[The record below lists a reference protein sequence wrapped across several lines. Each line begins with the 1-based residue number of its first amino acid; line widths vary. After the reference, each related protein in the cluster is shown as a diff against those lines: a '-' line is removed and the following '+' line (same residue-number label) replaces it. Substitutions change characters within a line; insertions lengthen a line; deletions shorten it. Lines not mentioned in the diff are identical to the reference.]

1 MTNIQ
6 AQPDRLMLLQ
16 WLLNTKKEWVWEQ
29 LAELKEHEIDESI
42 EAKYFPV
49 MTQKQYSERIDKAR
63 EQVKLGQY
71 ISLEDF
77 EKEIEDWQ

>member
-29 LAELKEHEIDESI
+29 LAELKEHEIDENI
-42 EAKYFPV
+42 EAKYFPP
-49 MTQKQYSERIDKAR
+49 MTFDDYSKRIDEAR
-63 EQVKLGQY
+63 LQVKLGQVT
-71 ISLEDF
+71 SLQDF
-77 EKEIEDWQ
+77 EKEVEGWQ